1 LRLTYPWGRNS
12 TEMKR
17 VGIWVSGLI
26 ASAIPFVF
34 VGAVIALLACI
45 FDAVGEHA
53 PPARSS
59 TSFQPEQAV
68 AVAAADAP
76 NDVAQ
81 REPNKRQPSKH
92 AHSDARHHHAP
103 SRAHSRV
110 RHSALVNQWG
120 PVRRADPGLP

>member
-1 LRLTYPWGRNS
+1 
-12 TEMKR
+12 MKR

-59 TSFQPEQAV
+59 TSFQSEQAV

-120 PVRRADPGLP
+120 PVRRAEPGLP